1 MVLTSAVRAEDPMRI
16 LHVIRGLT
24 NSSGTTHIV
33 GPLSEEQA
41 RLGHDVSVYFVE
53 KGTEPPL
60 LPDPGLVAARSFP
73 VSALKGNPGVSLSF
87 ARGIDETIR
96 QFDVVHIHAVWNF
109 PTFHAMRTAG
119 RAGVPYIVAPQGSL
133 EPWALAAGSW
143 QRRIYARHVERPL
156 LNRATRL
163 QALTEAEAA
172 QFQSFGLRAPVAV
185 IPNAV
190 QPDWLQT
197 ERGNLAA
204 DLGLPQGTKTL
215 LFLSRLHPKKG
226 LDILLR
232 AFADFAREREDVVL
246 IVAGSDAGS
255 GYGDVIRAMA
265 AELRLGERCL
275 FLGEVRGENKKKVF
289 AGADAFA
296 LTSYSEGLPIAVIE
310 AMASGV
316 PVIITPGC
324 NISEVAVAGA
334 GLVVRPSP
342 EATVAG
348 LRQLFTNP
356 EEMRRRGEN
365 GRHLVRERFTWPET
379 AKRTIKVYEE
389 MLESKLDRLKNV
401 A

>member
-1 MVLTSAVRAEDPMRI
+1 M
-16 LHVIRGLT
+16 
-24 NSSGTTHIV
+24 
-33 GPLSEEQA
+33 
-41 RLGHDVSVYFVE
+41 
-53 KGTEPPL
+53 EPPL
-60 LPDPGLVAARSFP
+60 LPAPGLVAARSFP

-87 ARGIDETIR
+87 ARGVDETIR

-109 PTFHAMRTAG
+109 PTFHAMRTAR
-119 RAGVPYIVAPQGSL
+119 RADVPYIVAPQGSL

-143 QRRIYARHVERPL
+143 KRRIYARHIERPL

-190 QPDWLQT
+190 QPDWLQI

-232 AFADFAREREDVVL
+232 AFAVFARDHEDVVL
-246 IVAGSDAGS
+246 IVVGSDAGS
-255 GYGDVIRAMA
+255 GYGHVIRSMA
-265 AELRLGERCL
+265 GQLGLGQRCH
-275 FLGEVRGENKKKVF
+275 FIGEVRGERKSRTF

-296 LTSYSEGLPIAVIE
+296 LTSHSEGLPIAVIE

-316 PVIITPGC
+316 PVVITPGC
-324 NISEVAVAGA
+324 NIPEVAVADA
-334 GLVVRPSP
+334 GLVVGPSL
-342 EATVAG
+342 EAAVAG
-348 LRQLFTNP
+348 LRQLFASP
-356 EEMRRRGEN
+356 EGMRRRGEN
-365 GRHLVRERFTWPET
+365 GRRLVRERFTWPET

-389 MLESKLDRLKNV
+389 MLESKLDRLQN
-401 A
+401 AA